1 MIKIY
6 VMKYFYLISSSLK
19 RKKLRTGLTILSIM
33 VAFILF
39 GYLTA
44 IRQAFDAG
52 VEVAGVDRLIV
63 RHKVSLIQLLPQ
75 NYETKIENVDGV
87 DNAIH
92 ATWFGGIY
100 KEPRN
105 FFAQMPIVPEE
116 LFDMYPE
123 YVISDEHKA
132 AWLETRSGALVGRGL
147 VERFDWKLG
156 DRIPINATIWS
167 KKDGGRTWEFDLVA
181 IYDGA
186 EKGTDTSQFFFRYD
200 FFDETRANGTGLV
213 GWYTVRVT
221 DPDRAAEV
229 AAAIDAEFAN
239 SPRETKAE
247 PEGAFIQGF
256 ANQIGNI
263 YFIIMSIMSA
273 VFFTIL
279 LVTGNTMA
287 YTVRERTN
295 ELAVLKA
302 IGFTDRG
309 VLGLVLG
316 ESLVLALV
324 GGTVGLGLAWLLVSM
339 GDPTNGSFPVFYLPT
354 RDIFIG
360 FGLITAMAFAAGIIP
375 ALQAQKL
382 QIADAL
388 RR

>member
-1 MIKIY
+1 
-6 VMKYFYLISSSLK
+6 MKYLYLIYSSLK
-19 RKKLRTGLTILSIM
+19 RKKLRTGLTIMSIM

-52 VEVAGVDRLIV
+52 VEVAGADRLIV
-63 RHKVSLIQLLPQ
+63 RHKVSIIQMLPQ
-75 NYETKIENVDGV
+75 SYEAKMERIDGV
-87 DNAIH
+87 DNAAH

-100 KEPRN
+100 QDPKN
-105 FFAQMPIVPEE
+105 FFAQMAIEPEE
-116 LFDMYPE
+116 LFDMFPE
-123 YVISDEHKA
+123 FIISDEHKA

-147 VERFDWKLG
+147 VDRFDWKLG

-167 KKDGGRTWEFDLVA
+167 KKDGGQTWEFDLVG

-186 EKGTDTSQFFFRYD
+186 EKGTDTSQFWFRYD
-200 FFDETRANGTGLV
+200 FFDETRAFATGEV
-213 GWYTVRVT
+213 GWFTVRIS
-221 DPDRAAEV
+221 DPEKAAEI

-239 SPRETKAE
+239 SAHETKAE
-247 PEGAFIQGF
+247 AEGAFIQGF

-263 YFIIMSIMSA
+263 GFIIMSIMSA

-279 LVTGNTMA
+279 LVAGNTMA

-302 IGFTDRG
+302 IGFTDSG
-309 VLGLVLG
+309 VLSLVLG
-316 ESLVLALV
+316 ESLALTLT
-324 GGTVGLGLAWLLVSM
+324 GGAVGLGLAWFLVSL
-339 GDPTNGSFPVFYLPT
+339 GDPTSGSFPVFYIPI
-354 RDIFIG
+354 RDILIG
-360 FGLITAMAFAAGIIP
+360 FALIALMAFIAGIVP
-375 ALQAQKL
+375 ALQAQRL

-388 RR
+388 RK

>member
-1 MIKIY
+1 
-6 VMKYFYLISSSLK
+6 MKYFYLIFSSLK
-19 RKKLRTGLTILSIM
+19 RKKLRTGLTILSII
-33 VAFILF
+33 VAFLLF

-44 IRQAFDAG
+44 IRQAFNAG
-52 VEVAGVDRLIV
+52 VEVAGADRLIV

-75 NYETKIENVDGV
+75 SHEAKIESVDGV
-87 DNAIH
+87 ENAAH
-92 ATWFGGIY
+92 QTWFGGIY
-100 KEPRN
+100 QEPRN

-116 LFDMYPE
+116 LYDMFPE
-123 YVISDEHKA
+123 YIISDEHKA
-132 AWLETRSGALVGRGL
+132 AWLATRSGAVVGRGL
-147 VERFDWKLG
+147 AERFGWKVG
-156 DRIPINATIWS
+156 DRIPINATIWTQ
-167 KKDGGRTWEFDLVA
+167 KGGGRTWEFDLVG

-200 FFDETRANGTGLV
+200 FFDESRAFGEGLV
-213 GWYTVRVT
+213 GWYSVRVS
-221 DPDRAAEV
+221 DPDRAGEV

-239 SPRETKAE
+239 SATETKSE

-263 YFIIMSIMSA
+263 GFIIMSIMSA

-279 LVTGNTMA
+279 LVAGNTMA
-287 YTVRERTN
+287 YTVRERTA

-309 VLGLVLG
+309 VLSLVLG
-316 ESLVLALV
+316 ESLALTMV
-324 GGTVGLGLAWLLVSM
+324 GGVIGLGLSWLLVSM
-339 GDPTNGSFPVFYLPT
+339 GDPTQGSLPVFYIPT
-354 RDIFIG
+354 RDIFL
-360 FGLITAMAFAAGIIP
+360 GLVLIAAMAFVAGIIP

>member
-1 MIKIY
+1 
-6 VMKYFYLISSSLK
+6 MKYLYLIFSSLK

-52 VEVAGVDRLIV
+52 VEVAGVDRLVV

-75 NYETKIENVDGV
+75 SYETRMENIDGV
-87 DNAIH
+87 DNAVH

-100 KEPRN
+100 QEPKN
-105 FFAQMPIVPEE
+105 FFGQMPMVPDE

-123 YVISDEHKA
+123 YVLTDEHKA
-132 AWLETRSGALVGRGL
+132 AWKETRSGAIAGRGL
-147 VERFDWKLG
+147 AERFDWKIG
-156 DRIPINATIWS
+156 DRIPINATIWG
-167 KKDGGRTWEFDLVA
+167 KKDGGRTWEFDLVG

-200 FFDETRANGTGLV
+200 FFDETRAGGTGQV
-213 GWYTVRVT
+213 GWYTVRID
-221 DPDRAAEV
+221 DPDKAAEV

-239 SPRETKAE
+239 SAYETKAE

-263 YFIIMSIMSA
+263 GFIIMSIMSA

-279 LVTGNTMA
+279 LVAGNTMA

-302 IGFTDRG
+302 IGFSDRG
-309 VLGLVLG
+309 VLALILG
-316 ESLVLALV
+316 ESLAITLV
-324 GGTVGLGLAWLLVSM
+324 GGLMGLGLAALLVSM

-354 RDIFIG
+354 SDILIG
-360 FGLITAMAFAAGIIP
+360 LLLIIAMAFVAGFIP

>member
-1 MIKIY
+1 
-6 VMKYFYLISSSLK
+6 MKYFYLIFSSLK
-19 RKKLRTGLTILSIM
+19 RKKVRTGLTILSII

-44 IRQAFDAG
+44 IRQAFDVG
-52 VEVAGVDRLIV
+52 VEVAGADRLVV
-63 RHKVSLIQLLPQ
+63 RHKVSIIQLLPQ
-75 NYETKIENVDGV
+75 SYETRIERVEGV
-87 DNAIH
+87 DNAVH

-100 KEPRN
+100 QEPKN
-105 FFAQMPIVPEE
+105 FFAQIPMEPEE

-123 YVISDEHKA
+123 YIISDEHKA
-132 AWLETRSGALVGRGL
+132 AWLETRSGVIVGRGL
-147 VERFDWKLG
+147 VERFGWKLG
-156 DRIPINATIWS
+156 DRIPINATIWT
-167 KKDGGRTWEFDLVA
+167 KKDGGRSWEFDLVG

-200 FFDETRANGTGLV
+200 FFDETRAGGTGQV

-221 DPDRAAEV
+221 DPDKAAEV

-239 SPRETKAE
+239 SAAETKAE
-247 PEGAFIQGF
+247 PEGAFVQGF

-263 YFIIMSIMSA
+263 GFIIMSIMSA

-279 LVTGNTMA
+279 LVAGNTMA

-302 IGFTDRG
+302 IGFTDRS

-316 ESLVLALV
+316 ESFALTFV
-324 GGTVGLGLAWLLVSM
+324 GGSIGLGLAWLLVSM
-339 GDPTNGSFPVFYLPT
+339 GDPTGGSFPVFYLPT
-354 RDIFIG
+354 RYLFIG
-360 FGLITAMAFAAGIIP
+360 FLLIVTMAVVAGLIP

>member
-1 MIKIY
+1 
-6 VMKYFYLISSSLK
+6 MKYFYLILSSLK
-19 RKKLRTGLTILSIM
+19 RKKVRTGLTILSIV

-52 VEVAGVDRLIV
+52 VEVAGADRLIV
-63 RHKVSLIQLLPQ
+63 RHKVSIIQLLPQ
-75 NYETKIENVDGV
+75 AYETRIERVEGV
-87 DNAIH
+87 DNAVH
-92 ATWFGGIY
+92 STWFGGIY
-100 KEPRN
+100 QEPKN
-105 FFAQMPIVPEE
+105 FFAQIPMEPEE

-123 YVISDEHKA
+123 YIISDEHKA
-132 AWLETRSGALVGRGL
+132 AWLETRSGVIAGRGL
-147 VERFDWKLG
+147 VARFGWKLG
-156 DRIPINATIWS
+156 DRIPINATIWT
-167 KKDGGRTWEFDLVA
+167 KKDGGRSWEFDLVG

-200 FFDETRANGTGLV
+200 FFDETRAGGAGQV

-221 DPDRAAEV
+221 DPDKAAEV

-239 SPRETKAE
+239 SAAETKAE
-247 PEGAFIQGF
+247 PEGAFVQGF

-263 YFIIMSIMSA
+263 GFIIMSIMSA

-279 LVTGNTMA
+279 LVAGNTMA

-302 IGFTDRG
+302 IGFTDSG

-316 ESLVLALV
+316 ESFALTFV
-324 GGTVGLGLAWLLVSM
+324 GGSIGLGLAWLLVSF
-339 GDPTNGSFPVFYLPT
+339 GDPTGGSFPVFYLPA
-354 RDIFIG
+354 RDLFIG
-360 FGLITAMAFAAGIIP
+360 FLLIAVMAVVAGLIP

>member
-1 MIKIY
+1 
-6 VMKYFYLISSSLK
+6 MKYLYLIFSSLK
-19 RKKLRTGLTILSIM
+19 RKKLRTSLTILSIM

-52 VEVAGVDRLIV
+52 VEVAGVDRLVV

-75 NYETKIENVDGV
+75 SYESRMENIDGV
-87 DNAIH
+87 DNAAH

-100 KEPRN
+100 QEPKN
-105 FFAQMPIVPEE
+105 FFGQMPMVPEE

-123 YVISDEHKA
+123 YVISDEHKK
-132 AWLETRSGALVGRGL
+132 AWLETRSGAIAGRGL
-147 VERFDWKLG
+147 MDRFGWKVG
-156 DRIPINATIWS
+156 DRIPINATIWTQ
-167 KKDGGRTWEFDLVA
+167 KDGSRTWEFDLVGV
-181 IYDGA
+181 YDGA

-200 FFDETRANGTGLV
+200 FFDESRAGGAGLV

-221 DPDRAAEV
+221 DPERAAEV

-239 SPRETKAE
+239 SAQETKAE

-263 YFIIMSIMSA
+263 GFIIMSIMSA

-279 LVTGNTMA
+279 LVAGNTMA

-316 ESLVLALV
+316 ESLAITLV
-324 GGTVGLGLAWLLVSM
+324 GGAMGLVVSWLLVSM
-339 GDPTNGSFPVFYLPT
+339 GDPTNGSFPVFYIPT
-354 RDIFIG
+354 RHLF
-360 FGLITAMAFAAGIIP
+360 FGLLLIMAMALIAGLIP
-375 ALQAQKL
+375 ALQAQRL
-382 QIADAL
+382 RIADAL

>member
-1 MIKIY
+1 
-6 VMKYFYLISSSLK
+6 MKYFYLIFSSLK
-19 RKKLRTGLTILSIM
+19 RKKLRTMLTILSIM

-52 VEVAGVDRLIV
+52 VEVAGADRLIV

-75 NYETKIENVDGV
+75 SYESRIERIAGV
-87 DNAIH
+87 DNATH
-92 ATWFGGIY
+92 STWFGGIY
-100 KEPRN
+100 QEPKN
-105 FFAQMPIVPEE
+105 FFAQIPIVPEE
-116 LFDMYPE
+116 LFDMFPE
-123 YVISDEHKA
+123 YLISDEQKA
-132 AWLETRSGALVGRGL
+132 AWLAKRSGVIVGRGL
-147 VERFDWKLG
+147 AERFGWKLG
-156 DRIPINATIWS
+156 DRIPINATIWA
-167 KKDGGRTWEFDLVA
+167 KKGGGRTWEFDLVG

-186 EKGTDTSQFFFRYD
+186 EKGTDTSQFFIRYD
-200 FFDETRANGTGLV
+200 FFDETRAGGTGQV
-213 GWYTVRVT
+213 GWYTVRIS
-221 DPDRAAEV
+221 DPDKAAQV

-239 SPRETKAE
+239 SAYETKAE

-263 YFIIMSIMSA
+263 GFIIMSIMTA

-279 LVTGNTMA
+279 LVAGNTMA

-309 VLGLVLG
+309 VLVLVLG
-316 ESLVLALV
+316 ESLVLTFV
-324 GGTVGLGLAWLLVSM
+324 GGIIGLGIAWLLVSM
-339 GDPTNGSFPVFYLPT
+339 GDPTNGSFPVFYLPIE
-354 RDIFIG
+354 DIFLGLLLIVATALVAG
-360 FGLITAMAFAAGIIP
+360 FIP

>member
-1 MIKIY
+1 
-6 VMKYFYLISSSLK
+6 MKYFYLIFSNLK
-19 RKKLRTGLTILSIM
+19 RKKLRTGLTLLSIM
-33 VAFILF
+33 VAFVLF

-44 IRQAFDAG
+44 IQQAFVAG
-52 VEVAGVDRLIV
+52 VEVAGADRLIV
-63 RHKVSLIQLLPQ
+63 RHKVSLIQLLPK
-75 NYETKIENVDGV
+75 NYESKIEQIDGV
-87 DNAIH
+87 DNALH

-100 KEPRN
+100 QEPKN
-105 FFAQMPIVPEE
+105 FFAQMPMEPED

-123 YVISDEHKA
+123 YIISDEHKA
-132 AWLETRSGALVGRGL
+132 AWLESRSGVLAGRGL
-147 VERFDWKLG
+147 VERFGWKLG
-156 DRIPINATIWS
+156 DRIPINATIWM

-200 FFDETRANGTGLV
+200 FFDETRANGQGLV

-229 AAAIDAEFAN
+229 AAAIDAKFAN
-239 SPRETKAE
+239 SPRETKTE
-247 PEGAFIQGF
+247 PEGAFVQGF

-263 YFIIMSIMSA
+263 GFIIMSIMSA

-279 LVTGNTMA
+279 LVAGNTMA

-309 VLGLVLG
+309 VLGMVLG
-316 ESLVLALV
+316 ESLALTTL
-324 GGTVGLGLAWLLVSM
+324 GGAIGLGLAWLLVSM
-339 GDPTNGSFPVFYLPT
+339 GDPTNGSFPVFYIPV
-354 RDIFIG
+354 RDLLIG
-360 FGLITAMAFAAGIIP
+360 CILIVAMAFVAGIIP

>member
-1 MIKIY
+1 
-6 VMKYFYLISSSLK
+6 MKYLYLIFSSLK

-33 VAFILF
+33 VAFLLF
-39 GYLTA
+39 GYLSA
-44 IRQAFDAG
+44 IRQAFAAG
-52 VEVAGVDRLIV
+52 VEVAGADRLIV
-63 RHKVSLIQLLPQ
+63 RHKVSIIQLLPQ
-75 NYETKIENVDGV
+75 SYETRIEQVEGV
-87 DNAIH
+87 DNAAH
-92 ATWFGGIY
+92 STWFGGIY
-100 KEPRN
+100 QEPRN

-123 YVISDEHKA
+123 YVLSDEHKQ
-132 AWLETRSGALVGRGL
+132 AWLATRSGAIAGRGL
-147 VERFDWKLG
+147 AERFGWKLG
-156 DRIPINATIWS
+156 DRIPINATIWT
-167 KKDGGRTWEFDLVA
+167 KKDGGRTWEFDLVG

-200 FFDETRANGTGLV
+200 FFDETRAGGQGLV
-213 GWYTVRVT
+213 GWYTVRVS
-221 DPDRAAEV
+221 DPDAAAEV

-239 SPRETKAE
+239 SPSETKSE

-263 YFIIMSIMSA
+263 GFIIMSIMSA

-279 LVTGNTMA
+279 LVAGNTMA
-287 YTVRERTN
+287 YTVRERTG

-309 VLGLVLG
+309 VLSLVLG
-316 ESLVLALV
+316 ESLALTLV
-324 GGTVGLGLAWLLVSM
+324 GGAIGLGFSWLLVSM
-339 GDPTNGSFPVFYLPT
+339 GDPTQGSLPVFYIPT
-354 RDIFIG
+354 RDIFL
-360 FGLITAMAFAAGIIP
+360 GLLLIAATAFVAGIIP

>member
-1 MIKIY
+1 
-6 VMKYFYLISSSLK
+6 MKYLYLIFSSLK
-19 RKKLRTGLTILSIM
+19 RKKLRTSLTILSIM

-52 VEVAGVDRLIV
+52 VEVAGVDRLVV

-75 NYETKIENVDGV
+75 SYESRMENIDGV
-87 DNAIH
+87 DNAAH

-100 KEPRN
+100 QEPKN
-105 FFAQMPIVPEE
+105 FFGQMPMVPEE

-123 YVISDEHKA
+123 YIISDEHKK
-132 AWLETRSGALVGRGL
+132 AWLETRSGAIAGRGL
-147 VERFDWKLG
+147 MDRFDWKVG
-156 DRIPINATIWS
+156 DRIPINATIWTQ
-167 KKDGGRTWEFDLVA
+167 KDGSRTWEFDLVGV
-181 IYDGA
+181 YDGA

-200 FFDETRANGTGLV
+200 FFDESRAGGAGLV

-239 SPRETKAE
+239 SAQETKAE

-263 YFIIMSIMSA
+263 GFIIMSIMSA

-279 LVTGNTMA
+279 LVAGNTMA

-316 ESLVLALV
+316 ESLAITLV
-324 GGTVGLGLAWLLVSM
+324 GGTIGLVVAWLLVSM
-339 GDPTNGSFPVFYLPT
+339 GDPTNGSFPVFYLPV
-354 RDIFIG
+354 RHLFV
-360 FGLITAMAFAAGIIP
+360 GLLLIAAMALIAGLIP
-375 ALQAQKL
+375 ALQAQRL

>member
-1 MIKIY
+1 
-6 VMKYFYLISSSLK
+6 MKYFYLIFSSLK
-19 RKKLRTGLTILSIM
+19 RKKLRTGLTIMSIM

-52 VEVAGVDRLIV
+52 VDVAGADRLIV
-63 RHKVSLIQLLPQ
+63 RHKVSLIQLLPES
-75 NYETKIENVDGV
+75 YEAKMERIDGV
-87 DNAIH
+87 DNAAH
-92 ATWFGGIY
+92 STWFGGVY
-100 KEPRN
+100 QEPRN

-123 YVISDEHKA
+123 FIISDEHKA

-147 VERFDWKLG
+147 IERFGWKLG

-200 FFDETRANGTGLV
+200 FFDETRAGGTGLV
-213 GWYTVRVT
+213 GWYTVRVS

-239 SPRETKAE
+239 SSHETKAE

-263 YFIIMSIMSA
+263 GFIIMSIMSA

-279 LVTGNTMA
+279 LVAGNTMA

-302 IGFTDRG
+302 IGFTDKG
-309 VLGLVLG
+309 VLGLILG
-316 ESLVLALV
+316 ESLAITLLGGVIGLAC
-324 GGTVGLGLAWLLVSM
+324 AWLLVSM
-339 GDPTNGSFPVFYLPT
+339 GDPTSGSFPVFYIPT
-354 RDIFIG
+354 GDVLI
-360 FGLITAMAFAAGIIP
+360 GLILIVAMAFIAGIVP
-375 ALQAQKL
+375 ALQAQRL

>member
-1 MIKIY
+1 L
-6 VMKYFYLISSSLK
+6 KYLYLIFSSLK
-19 RKKLRTGLTILSIM
+19 RKKLRTGLTVLSIM

-52 VEVAGVDRLIV
+52 VDVAGADRLIV

-75 NYETKIENVDGV
+75 SYEAKIERIDGV
-87 DNAIH
+87 DNAVH
-92 ATWFGGIY
+92 STWFGGIY
-100 KEPRN
+100 QEPKN
-105 FFAQMPIVPEE
+105 FFAQMPMVPEE

-123 YVISDEHKA
+123 YIISDEHKA
-132 AWLETRSGALVGRGL
+132 AWLETRSGALAGRGL
-147 VERFDWKLG
+147 MDRFGWKLG
-156 DRIPINATIWS
+156 DRIPINATIWG
-167 KKDGGRTWEFDLVA
+167 KKDGGRTWEFDLVGV
-181 IYDGA
+181 YDGA

-200 FFDETRANGTGLV
+200 FFDETRAGGEGQV
-213 GWYTVRVT
+213 GWYTVRIS
-221 DPDRAAEV
+221 DPDRATEV

-239 SPRETKAE
+239 SAQETKAE
-247 PEGAFIQGF
+247 GEGAFVQAF

-263 YFIIMSIMSA
+263 GFIIMSIMSA

-279 LVTGNTMA
+279 LVAGNTMA

-309 VLGLVLG
+309 VLALILG
-316 ESLVLALV
+316 ESLALTFV
-324 GGTVGLGLAWLLVSM
+324 GGAFGLGLAWLGVSM
-339 GDPTNGSFPVFYLPT
+339 GDPTGGSFPVFYLP
-354 RDIFIG
+354 DSILLM
-360 FGLITAMAFAAGIIP
+360 GLLLIAAMAFIAGIIP

>member
-1 MIKIY
+1 
-6 VMKYFYLISSSLK
+6 VKYLYLIFSSLK

-52 VEVAGVDRLIV
+52 VEVAGADRLIV

-75 NYETKIENVDGV
+75 SYEQKMERIAGV
-87 DNAIH
+87 DNAVH
-92 ATWFGGIY
+92 STWFGGIY
-100 KEPRN
+100 QEPRN
-105 FFAQMPIVPEE
+105 FFAQMPMVPEE

-132 AWLETRSGALVGRGL
+132 AWLENRAGALVGRGL
-147 VERFDWKLG
+147 VDRFGWKLG
-156 DRIPINATIWS
+156 DRIPINATIWT
-167 KKDGGRTWEFDLVA
+167 KNDGGRTWEFDLVG

-200 FFDETRANGTGLV
+200 FFDETRAMGEGLV
-213 GWYTVRVT
+213 GWYTVRVAN
-221 DPDRAAEV
+221 PDRAVEV

-239 SPRETKAE
+239 SATETKTE

-263 YFIIMSIMSA
+263 GFIIMSIMSA
-273 VFFTIL
+273 VFFIIL
-279 LVTGNTMA
+279 LVAGNTMA

-302 IGFTDRG
+302 IGFTDQG

-316 ESLVLALV
+316 ESLAITLV
-324 GGTVGLGLAWLLVSM
+324 GGLLGLGLAWGLVSM
-339 GDPTNGSFPVFYLPT
+339 GDPTSGSFPVFYFPAGDML
-354 RDIFIG
+354 IG
-360 FGLITAMAFAAGIIP
+360 LALIAAMAFVAGIIP
-375 ALQAQKL
+375 AMQAQRL

>member
-1 MIKIY
+1 
-6 VMKYFYLISSSLK
+6 MKYFFLISSGLK
-19 RKKLRTGLTILSIM
+19 RKKIRTGLTILSIM

-75 NYETKIENVDGV
+75 NYESKIERVDGV

-92 ATWFGGIY
+92 STWFGGIY

-105 FFAQMPIVPEE
+105 FFAQIPIVPEE

-123 YVISDEHKA
+123 YIISDEHKA
-132 AWLETRSGALVGRGL
+132 AWLETRSGVLVGRGL
-147 VERFDWKLG
+147 MDRFDWKLG
-156 DRIPINATIWS
+156 DRIPINATIWG

-181 IYDGA
+181 IYEGA
-186 EKGTDTSQFFFRYD
+186 EKGTDTSQFFIRYD
-200 FFDETRANGTGLV
+200 FFDETRANGGGLV
-213 GWYTVRVT
+213 GWYTVRVS
-221 DPDRAAEV
+221 DPDKAAEV

-239 SPRETKAE
+239 SAHETKAE
-247 PEGAFIQGF
+247 AEGAFIQGF

-279 LVTGNTMA
+279 LVAGNTMA

-309 VLGLVLG
+309 VLALVLG
-316 ESLVLALV
+316 ESLVLTII
-324 GGTVGLGLAWLLVSM
+324 GGTLGLGLAWFLVSM
-339 GDPTNGSFPVFYLPT
+339 GDPTQGSFPVFYLPV
-354 RDIFIG
+354 RDVFIG
-360 FGLITAMAFAAGIIP
+360 LGLIVAMAFVAGIIP

>member
-1 MIKIY
+1 
-6 VMKYFYLISSSLK
+6 MKYLYLIFSSLR

-33 VAFILF
+33 VAFLLF

-63 RHKVSLIQLLPQ
+63 RHKVSIIQLLPQ
-75 NYETKIENVDGV
+75 SYEARMENIDGV
-87 DNAIH
+87 DNAVH
-92 ATWFGGIY
+92 STWFGGIY
-100 KEPRN
+100 QEPRN

-123 YVISDEHKA
+123 FVISDEHKE
-132 AWLETRSGALVGRGL
+132 AWQATRSGALVGRGL
-147 VERFDWKLG
+147 AERFDWKLG
-156 DRIPINATIWS
+156 DRIPINATIWT
-167 KKDGGRTWEFDLVA
+167 KKGGGRTWEFDLVA

-200 FFDETRANGTGLV
+200 FFDETRAMGEGLV
-213 GWYTVRVT
+213 GWYTVRIS
-221 DPDRAAEV
+221 DPDKAAEV
-229 AAAIDAEFAN
+229 AAAIDVEFAN
-239 SPRETKAE
+239 SAQETKTE

-263 YFIIMSIMSA
+263 GFIIMSIMSA

-279 LVTGNTMA
+279 LVAGNTMA

-309 VLGLVLG
+309 VLSLILG
-316 ESLVLALV
+316 ESLALTLV
-324 GGTVGLGLAWLLVSM
+324 GGTIGLGLAWLLVSM
-339 GDPTNGSFPVFYLPT
+339 GDPTQGSFPVFYIPI
-354 RDIFIG
+354 RDIFLG
-360 FGLITAMAFAAGIIP
+360 FGLIAAMAFVAGIIP

>member
-1 MIKIY
+1 
-6 VMKYFYLISSSLK
+6 MKYFYLIFSSLK

-52 VEVAGVDRLIV
+52 VEVAGADRLIV

-75 NYETKIENVDGV
+75 NYEAKIESIDGV

-92 ATWFGGIY
+92 STWFGGVY

-105 FFAQMPIVPEE
+105 FFAQIAIVPEE

-123 YVISDEHKA
+123 YIISDEHKT
-132 AWLETRSGALVGRGL
+132 AWLGTRSGVLAGRGL

-156 DRIPINATIWS
+156 DRIPINATIWG
-167 KKDGGRTWEFDLVA
+167 KKDGGRTWEFDLVG
-181 IYDGA
+181 IYEGA

-200 FFDETRANGTGLV
+200 FFDETRAGGSGLV
-213 GWYTVRVT
+213 GWYIVRVS
-221 DPDRAAEV
+221 DPDKAAEV

-239 SPRETKAE
+239 SPQETKAE
-247 PEGAFIQGF
+247 PEGAFVQGF

-263 YFIIMSIMSA
+263 GFIIMAIMTA

-279 LVTGNTMA
+279 LVAGNTMA

-302 IGFTDRG
+302 LGFTNRS
-309 VLGLVLG
+309 VMSLVLG
-316 ESLVLALV
+316 ESLVLTLV
-324 GGTVGLGLAWLLVSM
+324 GGLIGLSLAWMLVSM
-339 GDPTNGSFPVFYLPT
+339 GDPTSGSFPVFYLPV
-354 RDIFIG
+354 RHLFIG
-360 FGLITAMAFAAGIIP
+360 CMLIVAMAFVAGIIP
-375 ALQAQKL
+375 ALQAQRL